1 MNEEA
6 FNMSVRKFLKSFG
19 VLAGGARRSVIEI
32 TSCPALRTALTTAK
46 SQLSSATRRIML
58 GFD

>member
-1 MNEEA
+1 MTCSSSA
-6 FNMSVRKFLKSFG
+6 PG
-19 VLAGGARRSVIEI
+19 IRSVIEI